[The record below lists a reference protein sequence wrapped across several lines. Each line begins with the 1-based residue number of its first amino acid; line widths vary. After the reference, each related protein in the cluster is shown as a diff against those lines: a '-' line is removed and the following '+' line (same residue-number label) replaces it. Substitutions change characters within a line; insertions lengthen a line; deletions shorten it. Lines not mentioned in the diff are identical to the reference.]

1 MGERFTRIG
10 KYRNELITNFII
22 MCMNKRNYLTA
33 AAMALAV
40 LSSCGGQKEA
50 RNTSGIDLANMD
62 TTVSA
67 GQDFFRYACGGWN
80 DAHPLTAEYS
90 RYGTFDQLAENN
102 QKQLREL
109 IEGLASQ
116 QNEAGTVAQ
125 KIGDL
130 YNIAMDSVAR
140 NEQGFAPVKP
150 MLDKI
155 AALTDKSQII
165 PMSVEMRRFQGIGT
179 YFNFYV
185 YADPKNSALNIFQMG
200 QGGIN
205 LGEKEY
211 YLDTDSI
218 TENIRN
224 EYKKYIAKLF
234 ALSGFSEA
242 EAQQK
247 VADVMEIETSIAK
260 VSRSAAEL
268 RNPEANYHK
277 MSYADLKKRIPG
289 IDWDAFMTGLG
300 IQAPAELNVEQVE
313 SIQEVARLI
322 SALPVS
328 KHVSYLEYNL
338 LDAAASCLSDD
349 FVAAR
354 FDFYGKVM
362 SGRQVNQPRW
372 KRAVNSVNGMLGELV
387 GEMYVEKY
395 FPAAAKE
402 RMLKLVENLR
412 VALGE
417 RIDAQEW
424 MSDSTKVR
432 AHEKLDAFR
441 VKVGYPDKWKDYS
454 KLEIK
459 KDSYWANVC
468 RASEWGFND
477 MISRL
482 GKPVDRDEWL
492 MTPQTVNAY
501 YNPSTN
507 EICFPAAILQPPF
520 FNMDA
525 DDAANYGAIGVVIGH
540 EMTHGFDD
548 QGRQFDKNGNLTDW
562 WAEGDADRFKERAQV
577 MVDFFN
583 NIEVLPGLKGNG
595 QLTLG
600 ENLADHGGL
609 NVAYLAFRNATKD
622 APLEVKEGF
631 TPEQRFFIAYA
642 TLWAGNIRDEQ
653 ARVYTKSDPHSLGK
667 WRVNGALPHIQA
679 WYDAFQ
685 ITPDDSLYVAPENRV
700 NIW

>member
-1 MGERFTRIG
+1 
-10 KYRNELITNFII
+10 
-22 MCMNKRNYLTA
+22 MNKKNYVAVATLAFAMLT
-33 AAMALAV
+33 
-40 LSSCGGQKEA
+40 SCAGQKEA
-50 RNTSGIDLANMD
+50 KSTSGIDLANMD

-67 GQDFFRYACGGWN
+67 GTDFFRYACGGWN

-90 RYGTFDQLAENN
+90 RYGTFDELFENS

-109 IEGLASQ
+109 IEGLAAQ
-116 QNEAGTVAQ
+116 KNNQAGSAAQ

-130 YNIAMDSVAR
+130 YNMAMDSVTL
-140 NEQGFAPVKP
+140 NKQGAEPVKA

-155 AALTDKSQII
+155 AGLKDKSEIV
-165 PMSVEMRRFQGIGT
+165 PMMTEMAHIGIGT
-179 YFNFYV
+179 YFHSYV
-185 YADPKNSALNIFQMG
+185 YADPKNSSLNIFQMG

-218 TENIRN
+218 TQNIR
-224 EYKKYIAKLF
+224 EQYKLYIGKLF
-234 ALSGFSEA
+234 QLAGFSEA
-242 EAQQK
+242 DAQQK
-247 VADVMEIETSIAK
+247 VADVMEIETAIAK
-260 VSRSAAEL
+260 VSRSATEL
-268 RNPEANYHK
+268 RDPEANYHK
-277 MSYADLKKRIPG
+277 MSFDELKKTIAG
-289 IDWDAFMTGLG
+289 IDWDAYMKGLG

-313 SIQEVARLI
+313 PIQEVARLMNT
-322 SALPVS
+322 LPLS

-354 FDFYGKVM
+354 FDFYGKVL

-372 KRAVNSVNGMLGELV
+372 KRAVNSVNGMLGELA

-402 RMLKLVENLR
+402 RMVKLVKNLQT
-412 VALGE
+412 ALGE

-424 MSDSTKVR
+424 MSDSTKIR
-432 AHEKLDAFR
+432 AHEKLAAFH

-459 KDSYWANVC
+459 NDSYWANVC

-477 MISRL
+477 MYSRI
-482 GKPVDRDEWL
+482 GKPVDKDEWL

-520 FNMDA
+520 FNMEA
-525 DDAANYGAIGVVIGH
+525 DDAANYGAIAVVIGH

-548 QGRQFDKNGNLTDW
+548 QGRQFDKDGNLTDW
-562 WAEGDADRFKERAQV
+562 WAPGDADRFKERAQV

-583 NIEVLPGLKGNG
+583 KIEVLPGLQANG
-595 QLTLG
+595 ELTLG

-609 NVAYLAFRNATKD
+609 NVAYLAFQNATKD
-622 APLEVKEGF
+622 APLGVVDGF
-631 TPEQRFFIAYA
+631 TPEQRFFLAYA

-653 ARVYTKSDPHSLGK
+653 IRVYTKSDPHSLGK

-679 WYDAFQ
+679 WYDAFH
-685 ITPDDSLYVAPENRV
+685 ITPSDPLYVAPENRV
-700 NIW
+700 NVW

>member
-1 MGERFTRIG
+1 
-10 KYRNELITNFII
+10 
-22 MCMNKRNYLTA
+22 MNKKNYVAVATLAFAMLT
-33 AAMALAV
+33 
-40 LSSCGGQKEA
+40 SCAGQKEA
-50 RNTSGIDLANMD
+50 KSTSGIDLANMD

-67 GQDFFRYACGGWN
+67 GTDFFRYACGGWN

-90 RYGTFDQLAENN
+90 RYGTFDELFENS

-109 IEGLASQ
+109 IEGLAAQ
-116 QNEAGTVAQ
+116 KNNQAGSAAQ

-130 YNIAMDSVAR
+130 YNMAMDSVTL
-140 NEQGFAPVKP
+140 NKQGAEPVKA

-155 AALTDKSQII
+155 AGMKDKSEIV
-165 PMSVEMRRFQGIGT
+165 PMMTEMAHIGIGT
-179 YFNFYV
+179 YFHSYV
-185 YADPKNSALNIFQMG
+185 YADPKNSSLNIFQMG

-218 TENIRN
+218 TQNIR
-224 EYKKYIAKLF
+224 EQYKLYIGKLF
-234 ALSGFSEA
+234 QLAGFSEA
-242 EAQQK
+242 DAQQK
-247 VADVMEIETSIAK
+247 VADVMELETAIAK
-260 VSRSAAEL
+260 VSRSATEL
-268 RNPEANYHK
+268 RDPEANYHK
-277 MSYADLKKRIPG
+277 MSFDELKKTIAG
-289 IDWDAFMTGLG
+289 IDWDAYMKGLG

-313 SIQEVARLI
+313 PIQEVARLMNT
-322 SALPVS
+322 LPLS

-354 FDFYGKVM
+354 FDFYGKVL

-402 RMLKLVENLR
+402 RMVKLVKNLQT
-412 VALGE
+412 ALGE

-424 MSDSTKVR
+424 MSDSTKIR
-432 AHEKLDAFR
+432 AHEKLAAFH

-459 KDSYWANVC
+459 NDSYWVNVC

-477 MISRL
+477 MYSRI
-482 GKPVDRDEWL
+482 GKPVDKDEWL

-520 FNMDA
+520 FNMEA

-548 QGRQFDKNGNLTDW
+548 QGRQFDKDGNLTDW
-562 WAEGDADRFKERAQV
+562 WAPGDADRFKERAQV

-583 NIEVLPGLKGNG
+583 KIEVLPGLQANG
-595 QLTLG
+595 ELTLG

-609 NVAYLAFRNATKD
+609 NVAYLAFQNATKD
-622 APLEVKEGF
+622 APLGVVDGF
-631 TPEQRFFIAYA
+631 TPEQRFFLAYA

-653 ARVYTKSDPHSLGK
+653 IRVYTKSDPHSLGK

-679 WYDAFQ
+679 WYDAFH
-685 ITPDDSLYVAPENRV
+685 ITPSDPLYVAPENRV
-700 NIW
+700 NVW

>member
-1 MGERFTRIG
+1 
-10 KYRNELITNFII
+10 
-22 MCMNKRNYLTA
+22 MNKKNYVA
-33 AAMALAV
+33 VAALA
-40 LSSCGGQKEA
+40 LAMMTSCAGQKEA
-50 RNTSGIDLANMD
+50 KSTSGIDLANMD
-62 TTVSA
+62 TTVAA
-67 GQDFFRYACGGWN
+67 GTDFFRYACGGWN
-80 DAHPLTAEYS
+80 EAHPLTAEYS
-90 RYGTFDQLAENN
+90 RYGTFDLLFDNS

-109 IEGLASQ
+109 IEGLAAQ
-116 QNEAGTVAQ
+116 KNNPAGSAAQ

-130 YNIAMDSVAR
+130 YNMAMDSVTL
-140 NEQGFAPVKP
+140 NKQGAEPVKAI
-150 MLDKI
+150 LGKI
-155 AALTDKSQII
+155 AALKDKSEII
-165 PMSVEMRRFQGIGT
+165 PMMTEMAHAGIGT
-179 YFNFYV
+179 YFHSYV
-185 YADPKNSALNIFQMG
+185 YADPKNSSLNIFQMG

-211 YLDTDSI
+211 YLDNDSI
-218 TENIRN
+218 TQNIR
-224 EYKKYIAKLF
+224 EQYKVYIGKLF
-234 ALSGFSEA
+234 QLAGFTEA

-247 VADVMEIETSIAK
+247 VADVMEIETAIAK
-260 VSRSAAEL
+260 ASRSATEL
-268 RNPEANYHK
+268 RDPEANYHK
-277 MSYADLKKRIPG
+277 MSFDELKKTISG
-289 IDWDAFMTGLG
+289 IDWDAYVKGLG

-313 SIQEVARLI
+313 PIQEVARLMNT
-322 SALPVS
+322 LPVS

-354 FDFYGKVM
+354 FDFYGKVL

-402 RMLKLVENLR
+402 RMVKLVKNLQT
-412 VALGE
+412 ALGE
-417 RIDAQEW
+417 RINAQEW
-424 MSDSTKVR
+424 MSDSTKVK
-432 AHEKLDAFR
+432 AQEKLAAFH

-454 KLEIK
+454 KLDIK

-468 RASEWGFND
+468 RASEWSFND
-477 MISRL
+477 MYSRL
-482 GKPVDRDEWL
+482 GKPVDKDEWL

-520 FNMDA
+520 FNMEA

-562 WAEGDADRFKERAQV
+562 WAPGDADRFKERAQV

-583 NIEVLPGLKGNG
+583 NIEVLPGLHANG
-595 QLTLG
+595 ELTLG

-609 NVAYLAFRNATKD
+609 NVAYLAFQNATKD
-622 APLEVKEGF
+622 APLGVVDGF
-631 TPEQRFFIAYA
+631 TPEQRFFLAYA

-653 ARVYTKSDPHSLGK
+653 IRVYTKSDPHSLGK

-679 WYDAFQ
+679 WYDAFH
-685 ITPDDSLYVAPENRV
+685 ITPSDPLYVAPEKRV
-700 NIW
+700 NVW

>member
-1 MGERFTRIG
+1 
-10 KYRNELITNFII
+10 
-22 MCMNKRNYLTA
+22 MNKKNYVAVATLAFAMLT
-33 AAMALAV
+33 
-40 LSSCGGQKEA
+40 SCAGQKEA
-50 RNTSGIDLANMD
+50 KSTSGIDLANMD

-67 GQDFFRYACGGWN
+67 GTDFFRYACGGWN

-90 RYGTFDQLAENN
+90 RYGTFDELFENS

-109 IEGLASQ
+109 IEGLAAQ
-116 QNEAGTVAQ
+116 KNNQAGSAAQ

-130 YNIAMDSVAR
+130 YNMAMDSVTL
-140 NEQGFAPVKP
+140 NKQGAEPVKA

-155 AALTDKSQII
+155 AGMKDKSEIV
-165 PMSVEMRRFQGIGT
+165 PMMTEMAHIGIGT
-179 YFNFYV
+179 YFRSYV
-185 YADPKNSALNIFQMG
+185 YADPKNSSLNIFQMG

-218 TENIRN
+218 TQNIR
-224 EYKKYIAKLF
+224 EQYKLYIGKLF
-234 ALSGFSEA
+234 QLAGFSEA
-242 EAQQK
+242 DAQQK
-247 VADVMEIETSIAK
+247 VADVMEIETAIAK
-260 VSRSAAEL
+260 VSRSATEL
-268 RNPEANYHK
+268 RDPEANYHK
-277 MSYADLKKRIPG
+277 MSFDELKKTIAG
-289 IDWDAFMTGLG
+289 IDWDAYMKGLG

-313 SIQEVARLI
+313 PIQEVARLMNT
-322 SALPVS
+322 LPLS

-354 FDFYGKVM
+354 FDFYGKVL

-402 RMLKLVENLR
+402 RMVKLVKNLQT
-412 VALGE
+412 ALGE

-424 MSDSTKVR
+424 MSDSTKIR
-432 AHEKLDAFR
+432 AHEKLAAFH

-459 KDSYWANVC
+459 NDSYWANVC

-477 MISRL
+477 MYSRI
-482 GKPVDRDEWL
+482 GKPVDKDEWL

-520 FNMDA
+520 FNMEA

-548 QGRQFDKNGNLTDW
+548 QGRQFDKDGNLTDW
-562 WAEGDADRFKERAQV
+562 WAPGDADRFKERAQV

-583 NIEVLPGLKGNG
+583 KIEVLPGLQANG
-595 QLTLG
+595 ELTLG

-609 NVAYLAFRNATKD
+609 NVAYLAFQNATKD
-622 APLEVKEGF
+622 APLGVVDGF
-631 TPEQRFFIAYA
+631 TPEQRFFLAYA
-642 TLWAGNIRDEQ
+642 TLWAGNIRGEQ
-653 ARVYTKSDPHSLGK
+653 IRVYTKSDPHSLGK

-679 WYDAFQ
+679 WYDAFH
-685 ITPDDSLYVAPENRV
+685 ITPSDPLYVAPENRV
-700 NIW
+700 NVW

>member
-1 MGERFTRIG
+1 
-10 KYRNELITNFII
+10 
-22 MCMNKRNYLTA
+22 MNKKNYVAVATLAFAMLT
-33 AAMALAV
+33 
-40 LSSCGGQKEA
+40 SCAGQKEA
-50 RNTSGIDLANMD
+50 KSTSGIDLANMD

-67 GQDFFRYACGGWN
+67 GTDFFRYACGGWN

-90 RYGTFDQLAENN
+90 RYGTFDELFENS

-109 IEGLASQ
+109 IEGLAAQ
-116 QNEAGTVAQ
+116 KNNQAGSAAQ

-130 YNIAMDSVAR
+130 YNMAMDSVTL
-140 NEQGFAPVKP
+140 NKQGAEPVKA

-155 AALTDKSQII
+155 AGMKDKSEIV
-165 PMSVEMRRFQGIGT
+165 PMMTEMAHIGIGT
-179 YFNFYV
+179 YFHSYV
-185 YADPKNSALNIFQMG
+185 YADPKNSSLNIFQMG

-218 TENIRN
+218 TQNIR
-224 EYKKYIAKLF
+224 EQYKLYIGKLF
-234 ALSGFSEA
+234 QLAGFSEA
-242 EAQQK
+242 DAQQK
-247 VADVMEIETSIAK
+247 VADVMEIETAIAK
-260 VSRSAAEL
+260 VSRSATEL
-268 RNPEANYHK
+268 RDPEANYHK
-277 MSYADLKKRIPG
+277 MSFDELKKTIAG
-289 IDWDAFMTGLG
+289 IDWDAYMKGLG

-313 SIQEVARLI
+313 PIQEVARLMNT
-322 SALPVS
+322 LPLS

-354 FDFYGKVM
+354 FDFYGKVL

-402 RMLKLVENLR
+402 RMVKLVKNLQT
-412 VALGE
+412 ALGE

-424 MSDSTKVR
+424 MSDSTKIR
-432 AHEKLDAFR
+432 AHEKLATFH

-459 KDSYWANVC
+459 NDSYWANVC

-477 MISRL
+477 MYSRI
-482 GKPVDRDEWL
+482 GKPVDKDEWL

-520 FNMDA
+520 FNMEA

-548 QGRQFDKNGNLTDW
+548 QGRQFDKDGNLTDW
-562 WAEGDADRFKERAQV
+562 WAPGDADRFKERAQV

-583 NIEVLPGLKGNG
+583 KIEVLPGLQANG
-595 QLTLG
+595 ELTLG

-609 NVAYLAFRNATKD
+609 NVAYLAFQNATKD
-622 APLEVKEGF
+622 APLGVVDGF
-631 TPEQRFFIAYA
+631 TPEQRFFLAYA
-642 TLWAGNIRDEQ
+642 TLLAGNIRDEQ
-653 ARVYTKSDPHSLGK
+653 IRVYTKSDPHSLGK

-679 WYDAFQ
+679 WYDAFH
-685 ITPDDSLYVAPENRV
+685 ITPSDPLYVAPENRV
-700 NIW
+700 NVW

>member
-1 MGERFTRIG
+1 
-10 KYRNELITNFII
+10 
-22 MCMNKRNYLTA
+22 MNKKNYVAVATLAFAMLT
-33 AAMALAV
+33 
-40 LSSCGGQKEA
+40 SCAGQKEA
-50 RNTSGIDLANMD
+50 KSTSGIDLANMD

-67 GQDFFRYACGGWN
+67 GTDFFRYACGGWN

-90 RYGTFDQLAENN
+90 RYGTFDELFENS

-109 IEGLASQ
+109 IEGLAAQ
-116 QNEAGTVAQ
+116 KNNQAGSAAQ

-130 YNIAMDSVAR
+130 YNMAMDSVTL
-140 NEQGFAPVKP
+140 NKQGAEPVKA

-155 AALTDKSQII
+155 AGMKDKSEIV
-165 PMSVEMRRFQGIGT
+165 PMMTEMAHIGIGT
-179 YFNFYV
+179 YFRSYV
-185 YADPKNSALNIFQMG
+185 YADPKNSSLNIFQMG

-218 TENIRN
+218 TQNIR
-224 EYKKYIAKLF
+224 EQYKLYIGKLF
-234 ALSGFSEA
+234 QLAGFSEA
-242 EAQQK
+242 DAQQK
-247 VADVMEIETSIAK
+247 VADVMEIETAIAK
-260 VSRSAAEL
+260 VSRSATEL
-268 RNPEANYHK
+268 RDPEANYHK
-277 MSYADLKKRIPG
+277 MSFDELKKTIAG
-289 IDWDAFMTGLG
+289 IDWDAYMKGLG

-313 SIQEVARLI
+313 PIQEVARLMNT
-322 SALPVS
+322 LPLS

-354 FDFYGKVM
+354 FDFYGKVL

-402 RMLKLVENLR
+402 RMVKLVKNLQT
-412 VALGE
+412 ALGE

-424 MSDSTKVR
+424 MSDSTKIR
-432 AHEKLDAFR
+432 AHEKLAAFH

-459 KDSYWANVC
+459 NDSYWANVC

-477 MISRL
+477 MYSRI
-482 GKPVDRDEWL
+482 GKPVDKDEWL

-520 FNMDA
+520 FNMEA

-548 QGRQFDKNGNLTDW
+548 QGRQFDKDGNLTDW
-562 WAEGDADRFKERAQV
+562 WAPGDADRFKERAQV

-583 NIEVLPGLKGNG
+583 KIEVLPGLQANG
-595 QLTLG
+595 ELTLG

-609 NVAYLAFRNATKD
+609 NVAYLAFQNATKD
-622 APLEVKEGF
+622 APLGVVDGF
-631 TPEQRFFIAYA
+631 TPEQRFFLAYA

-653 ARVYTKSDPHSLGK
+653 IRVYTKSDPHSLGK

-679 WYDAFQ
+679 WYDAFH
-685 ITPDDSLYVAPENRV
+685 ITPSDPLYVAPENRV
-700 NIW
+700 NVW

>member
-1 MGERFTRIG
+1 
-10 KYRNELITNFII
+10 
-22 MCMNKRNYLTA
+22 MNKKNYVAVATLAFAMLT
-33 AAMALAV
+33 
-40 LSSCGGQKEA
+40 SCAGQKEA
-50 RNTSGIDLANMD
+50 KSTSGIDLANMD

-67 GQDFFRYACGGWN
+67 GTDFFRYACGGWN

-90 RYGTFDQLAENN
+90 RYGTFDELFENS

-109 IEGLASQ
+109 IEGLAAQ
-116 QNEAGTVAQ
+116 KNNQAGSAAQ

-130 YNIAMDSVAR
+130 YNMAMDSVTL
-140 NEQGFAPVKP
+140 NKQGAEPVKA

-155 AALTDKSQII
+155 AGMKDKSEIV
-165 PMSVEMRRFQGIGT
+165 PMMTEMAHIGIGT
-179 YFNFYV
+179 YFHSYV
-185 YADPKNSALNIFQMG
+185 YADPKNSSLNIFQMG

-218 TENIRN
+218 TQNIR
-224 EYKKYIAKLF
+224 EQYKLYIGKLF
-234 ALSGFSEA
+234 QLAGFSEA
-242 EAQQK
+242 DAQQK
-247 VADVMEIETSIAK
+247 VADVMEIETAIAK
-260 VSRSAAEL
+260 VSRSATEL
-268 RNPEANYHK
+268 RDPEANYHK
-277 MSYADLKKRIPG
+277 MSFDELKKTIAG
-289 IDWDAFMTGLG
+289 IDWDAYMKGLG

-313 SIQEVARLI
+313 PIQEVARLMNT
-322 SALPVS
+322 LPLS

-354 FDFYGKVM
+354 FDFYGKVL

-402 RMLKLVENLR
+402 RMVKLVKNLQT
-412 VALGE
+412 ALSE

-424 MSDSTKVR
+424 MSDSTKIR
-432 AHEKLDAFR
+432 AHEKLAAFH

-459 KDSYWANVC
+459 NDSYWANVC

-477 MISRL
+477 MYSRI
-482 GKPVDRDEWL
+482 GKPVDKDEWL

-520 FNMDA
+520 FNMEA

-548 QGRQFDKNGNLTDW
+548 QGRQFDKDGNLTDW
-562 WAEGDADRFKERAQV
+562 WAPGDADRFKERAQV

-583 NIEVLPGLKGNG
+583 KIEVLPGLQANG
-595 QLTLG
+595 ELTLG

-609 NVAYLAFRNATKD
+609 NVAYLAFQNATKD
-622 APLEVKEGF
+622 APLGVVDGF
-631 TPEQRFFIAYA
+631 TPEQRFFLAYA

-653 ARVYTKSDPHSLGK
+653 IRVYTKSDPHSLGK

-679 WYDAFQ
+679 WYDAFH
-685 ITPDDSLYVAPENRV
+685 ITPSDPLYVAPENRV
-700 NIW
+700 NVW

>member
-1 MGERFTRIG
+1 
-10 KYRNELITNFII
+10 
-22 MCMNKRNYLTA
+22 MNKKNYVAVATLAFAMLT
-33 AAMALAV
+33 
-40 LSSCGGQKEA
+40 SCAGQKEA
-50 RNTSGIDLANMD
+50 KSTSGIDLANMD

-67 GQDFFRYACGGWN
+67 GTDFFRYACGGWN

-90 RYGTFDQLAENN
+90 RYGTFDELFENS
-102 QKQLREL
+102 QTQLREL
-109 IEGLASQ
+109 IEGLAAQ
-116 QNEAGTVAQ
+116 KNNQAGSAAQ

-130 YNIAMDSVAR
+130 YNMAMDSVTL
-140 NEQGFAPVKP
+140 NKQGAEPVKA

-155 AALTDKSQII
+155 AGLKDKSEIV
-165 PMSVEMRRFQGIGT
+165 PMMTEMAHIGIGT
-179 YFNFYV
+179 YFRSYV
-185 YADPKNSALNIFQMG
+185 YADPKNSSLNIFQMG

-218 TENIRN
+218 TQNIR
-224 EYKKYIAKLF
+224 EQYKLYIGKLF
-234 ALSGFSEA
+234 QLAGFSEA
-242 EAQQK
+242 DAQQK
-247 VADVMEIETSIAK
+247 VADVMEIETAIAK
-260 VSRSAAEL
+260 VSRSATEL
-268 RNPEANYHK
+268 RDPEANYHK
-277 MSYADLKKRIPG
+277 MSFDELKKTIAG
-289 IDWDAFMTGLG
+289 IDWDAYMKGLG

-313 SIQEVARLI
+313 PIQEVARLMNT
-322 SALPVS
+322 LPLS

-349 FVAAR
+349 FVAAH
-354 FDFYGKVM
+354 FDFYGKVL

-402 RMLKLVENLR
+402 RMVKLVKNLQT
-412 VALGE
+412 ALGE

-424 MSDSTKVR
+424 MSDSTKIR
-432 AHEKLDAFR
+432 AHEKLATFH

-459 KDSYWANVC
+459 NDSYWANVC

-477 MISRL
+477 MYSRI
-482 GKPVDRDEWL
+482 GKLVDKDEWL

-520 FNMDA
+520 FNMEA

-548 QGRQFDKNGNLTDW
+548 QGRQFDKDGNLTDW
-562 WAEGDADRFKERAQV
+562 WAPGDADRFKERAQV

-583 NIEVLPGLKGNG
+583 KIEVLPGLQANG
-595 QLTLG
+595 ELTLG

-609 NVAYLAFRNATKD
+609 NVAYLAFQNATKD
-622 APLEVKEGF
+622 APLGVVDGF
-631 TPEQRFFIAYA
+631 TPEQRFFLAYA

-653 ARVYTKSDPHSLGK
+653 IRVYTKSDPHSLGK

-679 WYDAFQ
+679 WYDAFH
-685 ITPDDSLYVAPENRV
+685 ITPSDPLYVAPENRV
-700 NIW
+700 NVW

>member
-1 MGERFTRIG
+1 
-10 KYRNELITNFII
+10 
-22 MCMNKRNYLTA
+22 MNKKNYVAVATLAFAMLT
-33 AAMALAV
+33 
-40 LSSCGGQKEA
+40 SCAGQKEA
-50 RNTSGIDLANMD
+50 KSTSGIDLANMD

-67 GQDFFRYACGGWN
+67 GTDFFRYACGGWN

-90 RYGTFDQLAENN
+90 RYGTFDELFENS

-109 IEGLASQ
+109 IEGLAAQ
-116 QNEAGTVAQ
+116 KNNQAGSAAQ

-130 YNIAMDSVAR
+130 YNMAMDSVTL
-140 NEQGFAPVKP
+140 NKQGAEPVKA

-155 AALTDKSQII
+155 AGMKDKSEIV
-165 PMSVEMRRFQGIGT
+165 PMMTEMAHIGIGT
-179 YFNFYV
+179 YFRSYV
-185 YADPKNSALNIFQMG
+185 YADPKNSSLNIFQMG

-218 TENIRN
+218 TQNIR
-224 EYKKYIAKLF
+224 EQYKLYIGKLF
-234 ALSGFSEA
+234 QLAGFSEA
-242 EAQQK
+242 DAQQK
-247 VADVMEIETSIAK
+247 VADVMEIETAIAK
-260 VSRSAAEL
+260 VSRSATEL
-268 RNPEANYHK
+268 RDPEANYHK
-277 MSYADLKKRIPG
+277 MSFDELKKTIAG
-289 IDWDAFMTGLG
+289 IDWDAYMKGLG

-313 SIQEVARLI
+313 PIQEVARLMNT
-322 SALPVS
+322 LPLS

-354 FDFYGKVM
+354 FDFYGKVL

-372 KRAVNSVNGMLGELV
+372 KRAVSSVNGMLGELV

-402 RMLKLVENLR
+402 RMVKLVKNLQT
-412 VALGE
+412 ALGE

-424 MSDSTKVR
+424 MSDSTKIR
-432 AHEKLDAFR
+432 AHEKLAAFH

-459 KDSYWANVC
+459 NDSYWANVC

-477 MISRL
+477 MYSRI
-482 GKPVDRDEWL
+482 GKPVDKDEWL

-520 FNMDA
+520 FNMEA

-548 QGRQFDKNGNLTDW
+548 QGRQFDKDGNLTDW
-562 WAEGDADRFKERAQV
+562 WAPGDADRFKERAQV

-583 NIEVLPGLKGNG
+583 KIEVLPGLQANG
-595 QLTLG
+595 ELTLG

-609 NVAYLAFRNATKD
+609 NVAYLAFQNATKD
-622 APLEVKEGF
+622 APLGVVDGF
-631 TPEQRFFIAYA
+631 TPEQRFFLAYA

-653 ARVYTKSDPHSLGK
+653 IRVYTKSDPHSLGK

-679 WYDAFQ
+679 WYDAFH
-685 ITPDDSLYVAPENRV
+685 ITPSDPLYVAPENRV
-700 NIW
+700 NVW

>member
-1 MGERFTRIG
+1 
-10 KYRNELITNFII
+10 
-22 MCMNKRNYLTA
+22 MNKKNYVAVATLAFAMLT
-33 AAMALAV
+33 
-40 LSSCGGQKEA
+40 SCAGQKEA
-50 RNTSGIDLANMD
+50 KSTSGIDLANMD

-67 GQDFFRYACGGWN
+67 GTDFFRYACGGWN

-90 RYGTFDQLAENN
+90 RYSTFDELFENS

-109 IEGLASQ
+109 IEGLAAQ
-116 QNEAGTVAQ
+116 KNNQAGSAAQ

-130 YNIAMDSVAR
+130 YNMAMDSVTL
-140 NEQGFAPVKP
+140 NKQGAEPVKA

-155 AALTDKSQII
+155 AGLKDKSEIV
-165 PMSVEMRRFQGIGT
+165 PMMTEMAHIGIGT
-179 YFNFYV
+179 YFHSYV
-185 YADPKNSALNIFQMG
+185 YADPKNSSLNIFQMG

-218 TENIRN
+218 TQNIR
-224 EYKKYIAKLF
+224 EQYKLYIGKLF
-234 ALSGFSEA
+234 QLAGFSEA
-242 EAQQK
+242 DAQQK
-247 VADVMEIETSIAK
+247 VADVMEIETAIAK
-260 VSRSAAEL
+260 VSRSATEL
-268 RNPEANYHK
+268 RDPEANYHK
-277 MSYADLKKRIPG
+277 MSFDELKKTIAG
-289 IDWDAFMTGLG
+289 IDWDAYMKGLG

-313 SIQEVARLI
+313 PIQEVARLMNT
-322 SALPVS
+322 LPLS

-354 FDFYGKVM
+354 FDFYGKVL

-402 RMLKLVENLR
+402 RMVKLVKNLQT
-412 VALGE
+412 ALGE

-424 MSDSTKVR
+424 MSDSTKIR
-432 AHEKLDAFR
+432 AHEKLATFH

-459 KDSYWANVC
+459 NDSYWANVC

-477 MISRL
+477 MYSRI
-482 GKPVDRDEWL
+482 GKPVDKDEWL

-520 FNMDA
+520 FNMEA

-548 QGRQFDKNGNLTDW
+548 QGRQFDKDGNLTDW
-562 WAEGDADRFKERAQV
+562 WAPGDADRFKERAQV

-583 NIEVLPGLKGNG
+583 KIEVLPGLQANG
-595 QLTLG
+595 ELTLG

-609 NVAYLAFRNATKD
+609 NVAYLAFQNATKD
-622 APLEVKEGF
+622 APLGVVDGF
-631 TPEQRFFIAYA
+631 TPEQRFFLAYA

-653 ARVYTKSDPHSLGK
+653 IRVYTKSDPHSLGK

-679 WYDAFQ
+679 WYDAFH
-685 ITPDDSLYVAPENRV
+685 ITPSDPLYVAPENRV
-700 NIW
+700 NVW

>member
-1 MGERFTRIG
+1 
-10 KYRNELITNFII
+10 
-22 MCMNKRNYLTA
+22 MNKKNYVA
-33 AAMALAV
+33 VAALAFAM
-40 LSSCGGQKEA
+40 LTSCAGQKEA
-50 RNTSGIDLANMD
+50 KSTSGIDLANMD
-62 TTVSA
+62 TTVAA
-67 GQDFFRYACGGWN
+67 GTDFFRYACGGWN

-90 RYGTFDQLAENN
+90 RYGTFDLLFENS

-109 IEGLASQ
+109 IEGLAAQ
-116 QNEAGTVAQ
+116 KNNPAGSAAQ

-130 YNIAMDSVAR
+130 YNMAMDSVTL
-140 NEQGFAPVKP
+140 NKQGAEPVKA
-150 MLDKI
+150 MLSKI
-155 AALTDKSQII
+155 AALKDKSEII
-165 PMSVEMRRFQGIGT
+165 PMMTEMAHIGVGT
-179 YFNFYV
+179 YFRSYV

-211 YLDTDSI
+211 YLDNDSI
-218 TENIRN
+218 TQNIR
-224 EYKKYIAKLF
+224 EQYKVYIGKLF
-234 ALSGFSEA
+234 KLAGFTEA

-247 VADVMEIETSIAK
+247 VADVMEIETAIAK
-260 VSRSAAEL
+260 ASRSATEL
-268 RNPEANYHK
+268 RDPEANYHK
-277 MSYADLKKRIPG
+277 MSFDELKKTISG
-289 IDWDAFMTGLG
+289 IDWDAYVKGLG

-313 SIQEVARLI
+313 PIQEVARLMNT
-322 SALPVS
+322 LPLS

-354 FDFYGKVM
+354 FDFYGKVL

-372 KRAVNSVNGMLGELV
+372 KRAVSSVDGMLGELV

-402 RMLKLVENLR
+402 RMVKLVKNLQ
-412 VALGE
+412 VALGQ
-417 RIDAQEW
+417 RIDAQDW
-424 MSDSTKVR
+424 MSDSTKVK
-432 AHEKLDAFR
+432 AHEKLDAFH

-454 KLEIK
+454 KLDIK

-468 RASEWGFND
+468 RASEWNFND
-477 MISRL
+477 MYSRL
-482 GKPVDRDEWL
+482 GKPVDKDEWL

-520 FNMDA
+520 FNMEA

-562 WAEGDADRFKERAQV
+562 WAPGDADRFKERAQV

-583 NIEVLPGLKGNG
+583 HIEVLPGLHANG
-595 QLTLG
+595 ELTLG

-609 NVAYLAFRNATKD
+609 NVAFLAFQNATKD
-622 APLEVKEGF
+622 APLGVVDGF
-631 TPEQRFFIAYA
+631 TPEQRFFLAYA

-653 ARVYTKSDPHSLGK
+653 IRVYTKSDPHSLGK

-679 WYDAFQ
+679 WYDAFH
-685 ITPDDSLYVAPENRV
+685 ITPSDPLYVAPEKRV
-700 NIW
+700 NVW

>member
-1 MGERFTRIG
+1 
-10 KYRNELITNFII
+10 
-22 MCMNKRNYLTA
+22 MNKKNYVAVATLAFAMLT
-33 AAMALAV
+33 
-40 LSSCGGQKEA
+40 SCAGQKEA
-50 RNTSGIDLANMD
+50 KSTSGIDLANMD

-67 GQDFFRYACGGWN
+67 GTDFFRYACGGWN

-90 RYGTFDQLAENN
+90 RYGTFDELFENS

-109 IEGLASQ
+109 IEGLAAQ
-116 QNEAGTVAQ
+116 KNNQAGSAAQ

-130 YNIAMDSVAR
+130 YNMAMDSVTL
-140 NEQGFAPVKP
+140 NKQGAEPVKA

-155 AALTDKSQII
+155 AGMKDKSEIV
-165 PMSVEMRRFQGIGT
+165 PMMTEMAHIGIGT
-179 YFNFYV
+179 YFHSYV
-185 YADPKNSALNIFQMG
+185 YADPKNSSLNIFQMG

-218 TENIRN
+218 TQNIR
-224 EYKKYIAKLF
+224 EQYKLYIGKLF
-234 ALSGFSEA
+234 QLAGFSEA
-242 EAQQK
+242 DAQQK
-247 VADVMEIETSIAK
+247 VADVMEIETAIAK
-260 VSRSAAEL
+260 VSRSATEL
-268 RNPEANYHK
+268 RDPEANYHK
-277 MSYADLKKRIPG
+277 MSFDELKKTIAG
-289 IDWDAFMTGLG
+289 IDWDAYMKGLG

-313 SIQEVARLI
+313 PIQEVARLMNT
-322 SALPVS
+322 LPLS

-354 FDFYGKVM
+354 FDFYGKVL

-402 RMLKLVENLR
+402 RMVKLVKNLQT
-412 VALGE
+412 ALGE

-424 MSDSTKVR
+424 MSDSTKIR
-432 AHEKLDAFR
+432 AHEKLATFH

-459 KDSYWANVC
+459 NDSYWANVC

-477 MISRL
+477 MYSRI
-482 GKPVDRDEWL
+482 GKPVDKDEWL

-520 FNMDA
+520 FNMEA

-548 QGRQFDKNGNLTDW
+548 QGRQIDKDGNLTDW
-562 WAEGDADRFKERAQV
+562 WAPGDADRFKERAQV

-583 NIEVLPGLKGNG
+583 KIEVLPGLQANG
-595 QLTLG
+595 ELTLG

-609 NVAYLAFRNATKD
+609 NVAYLAFQNATKD
-622 APLEVKEGF
+622 APLGVVDGF
-631 TPEQRFFIAYA
+631 TPEQRFFLAYA

-653 ARVYTKSDPHSLGK
+653 IRVYTKSDPHSLGK

-679 WYDAFQ
+679 WYDAFH
-685 ITPDDSLYVAPENRV
+685 ITPSDPLYVAPENRV
-700 NIW
+700 NVW

>member
-1 MGERFTRIG
+1 
-10 KYRNELITNFII
+10 
-22 MCMNKRNYLTA
+22 MNKKNYVAVATLAFAMLT
-33 AAMALAV
+33 
-40 LSSCGGQKEA
+40 SCAGQKEA
-50 RNTSGIDLANMD
+50 KSTSGIDLANMD

-67 GQDFFRYACGGWN
+67 GTDFFRYACGGWN

-90 RYGTFDQLAENN
+90 RYGTFDELFENS

-109 IEGLASQ
+109 IEGLAAQ
-116 QNEAGTVAQ
+116 KNNQAGSAAQ

-130 YNIAMDSVAR
+130 YNMAMDSVTL
-140 NEQGFAPVKP
+140 NKQGAEPVKA

-155 AALTDKSQII
+155 AGMKDKSEIV
-165 PMSVEMRRFQGIGT
+165 PMMTEMAHIGIGT
-179 YFNFYV
+179 YFHSYV
-185 YADPKNSALNIFQMG
+185 YADPKNSSLNIFQMG

-218 TENIRN
+218 TQNIR
-224 EYKKYIAKLF
+224 EQYKLYIGKLF
-234 ALSGFSEA
+234 QLAGFSEA
-242 EAQQK
+242 DAQQK
-247 VADVMEIETSIAK
+247 VADVMEIETAIAK
-260 VSRSAAEL
+260 VSRSATEL
-268 RNPEANYHK
+268 RDPEANYHK
-277 MSYADLKKRIPG
+277 MSFDELKKTIAG
-289 IDWDAFMTGLG
+289 IDWDAYMKGLG

-313 SIQEVARLI
+313 PIQEVARLMNT
-322 SALPVS
+322 LPLS

-354 FDFYGKVM
+354 FDFYGKVL

-402 RMLKLVENLR
+402 RMVKLVKNLQT
-412 VALGE
+412 ALGE

-424 MSDSTKVR
+424 MSDSTKIR
-432 AHEKLDAFR
+432 AHEKLATFH

-459 KDSYWANVC
+459 NDSYWAKVC

-477 MISRL
+477 MYSRI
-482 GKPVDRDEWL
+482 GKPVDKDEWL

-520 FNMDA
+520 FNMAA

-548 QGRQFDKNGNLTDW
+548 QGRQFDKDGNLTDW
-562 WAEGDADRFKERAQV
+562 WAPGDADRFKERAQV

-583 NIEVLPGLKGNG
+583 KIEVLPGLQANG
-595 QLTLG
+595 ELTLG

-609 NVAYLAFRNATKD
+609 NVAYLAFQNATKD
-622 APLEVKEGF
+622 APLGVVDGF
-631 TPEQRFFIAYA
+631 TPEQRFFLAYA

-653 ARVYTKSDPHSLGK
+653 IRVYTKSDPHSLGK

-679 WYDAFQ
+679 WYDAFH
-685 ITPDDSLYVAPENRV
+685 ITPSDPLYVAPENRV
-700 NIW
+700 NVW

>member
-1 MGERFTRIG
+1 
-10 KYRNELITNFII
+10 
-22 MCMNKRNYLTA
+22 MNKKNYVAVATLAFAMLT
-33 AAMALAV
+33 
-40 LSSCGGQKEA
+40 SCAGQKEA
-50 RNTSGIDLANMD
+50 KSTSGIDLANMD

-67 GQDFFRYACGGWN
+67 GTDFFRYACGGWN

-90 RYGTFDQLAENN
+90 RYGTFDELFENS

-109 IEGLASQ
+109 IEGLAAQ
-116 QNEAGTVAQ
+116 KNNQAGSAAQ

-130 YNIAMDSVAR
+130 YNMAMDSVTL
-140 NEQGFAPVKP
+140 NKQGAEPVKA

-155 AALTDKSQII
+155 AGLKDKSEIVS
-165 PMSVEMRRFQGIGT
+165 MMTEMAHIGIGT
-179 YFNFYV
+179 YFHSYV
-185 YADPKNSALNIFQMG
+185 YADPKNSSLNIFQMG

-218 TENIRN
+218 TQNIR
-224 EYKKYIAKLF
+224 EQYKLYIGKLF
-234 ALSGFSEA
+234 QLAGFSEA
-242 EAQQK
+242 DAQQK
-247 VADVMEIETSIAK
+247 VADVMEIETAIAK
-260 VSRSAAEL
+260 VSRSATEL
-268 RNPEANYHK
+268 RDPEANYHK
-277 MSYADLKKRIPG
+277 MSFDELKKTIAG
-289 IDWDAFMTGLG
+289 IDWDAYMKGLG

-313 SIQEVARLI
+313 PIQEVARLMNT
-322 SALPVS
+322 LPLS

-354 FDFYGKVM
+354 FDFYGKVL

-402 RMLKLVENLR
+402 RMVKLVKNLQT
-412 VALGE
+412 ALGE

-424 MSDSTKVR
+424 MSDSTKIR
-432 AHEKLDAFR
+432 AHEKLATFH

-459 KDSYWANVC
+459 NDSYWANVC

-477 MISRL
+477 MYSRI
-482 GKPVDRDEWL
+482 GKPVDKDEWL

-501 YNPSTN
+501 YNPPTN

-520 FNMDA
+520 FNMEA

-548 QGRQFDKNGNLTDW
+548 QGRQFDKDGNLTDW
-562 WAEGDADRFKERAQV
+562 WAPGDADRFKERAQV

-583 NIEVLPGLKGNG
+583 KIEVLPGLQANG
-595 QLTLG
+595 ELTLG

-609 NVAYLAFRNATKD
+609 NVAYLAFQNATKD
-622 APLEVKEGF
+622 APLGVVDGF
-631 TPEQRFFIAYA
+631 TPEQRFFLAYA

-653 ARVYTKSDPHSLGK
+653 IRVYTKSDPHSLGK

-679 WYDAFQ
+679 WYDAFH
-685 ITPDDSLYVAPENRV
+685 ITPSDPLYVAPENRV
-700 NIW
+700 NVW

>member
-1 MGERFTRIG
+1 
-10 KYRNELITNFII
+10 
-22 MCMNKRNYLTA
+22 MNKKNYVAVATLAFAMLT
-33 AAMALAV
+33 
-40 LSSCGGQKEA
+40 SCAGQKEA
-50 RNTSGIDLANMD
+50 KSTSGIDLANMD

-67 GQDFFRYACGGWN
+67 GTDFFRYACGGWN

-90 RYGTFDQLAENN
+90 RYGTFDELFENS

-109 IEGLASQ
+109 IEGLAAQ
-116 QNEAGTVAQ
+116 KNNQAGSAAQ

-130 YNIAMDSVAR
+130 YNMAMDSVTL
-140 NEQGFAPVKP
+140 NKQGAEPVKA

-155 AALTDKSQII
+155 AGMKDKSEIV
-165 PMSVEMRRFQGIGT
+165 PMMTEMAHIGIGT
-179 YFNFYV
+179 YFRSYV
-185 YADPKNSALNIFQMG
+185 YADPKNSSLNIFQMG

-218 TENIRN
+218 TQNIR
-224 EYKKYIAKLF
+224 EQYKLYIGKLF
-234 ALSGFSEA
+234 QLAGFSEA
-242 EAQQK
+242 DAQQK
-247 VADVMEIETSIAK
+247 VADVMEIETAIAK
-260 VSRSAAEL
+260 VSRSATEL
-268 RNPEANYHK
+268 RDPEANYHK
-277 MSYADLKKRIPG
+277 MSFDELKKTIAG
-289 IDWDAFMTGLG
+289 IDWDAYMKGLG

-313 SIQEVARLI
+313 PIQEVARLMNT
-322 SALPVS
+322 LPLS
-328 KHVSYLEYNL
+328 KHVSNLEYNL

-354 FDFYGKVM
+354 FDFYGKVL

-402 RMLKLVENLR
+402 RMVKLVKNLQT
-412 VALGE
+412 ALGE

-424 MSDSTKVR
+424 MSDSTKIR
-432 AHEKLDAFR
+432 AHEKLAAFH

-459 KDSYWANVC
+459 NDSYWANVC

-477 MISRL
+477 MYSRI
-482 GKPVDRDEWL
+482 GKPVDKDEWL

-520 FNMDA
+520 FNMEA

-548 QGRQFDKNGNLTDW
+548 QGRQFDKDGNLTDW
-562 WAEGDADRFKERAQV
+562 WAPGDADRFKERAQV

-583 NIEVLPGLKGNG
+583 KIEVLPGLQANG
-595 QLTLG
+595 ELTLG

-609 NVAYLAFRNATKD
+609 NVAYLAFQNATKD
-622 APLEVKEGF
+622 APLGVVDGF
-631 TPEQRFFIAYA
+631 TPEQRFFLAYA

-653 ARVYTKSDPHSLGK
+653 IRVYTKSDPHSLGK

-679 WYDAFQ
+679 WYDAFH
-685 ITPDDSLYVAPENRV
+685 ITPSDPLYVAPENRV
-700 NIW
+700 NVW

>member
-1 MGERFTRIG
+1 
-10 KYRNELITNFII
+10 
-22 MCMNKRNYLTA
+22 MNKKNYVAVATLAFAMLT
-33 AAMALAV
+33 
-40 LSSCGGQKEA
+40 SCAGQKEA
-50 RNTSGIDLANMD
+50 KSTSGIDLANMD

-67 GQDFFRYACGGWN
+67 GTDFFRYACGGWN

-90 RYGTFDQLAENN
+90 RYGTFDELFENS

-109 IEGLASQ
+109 IEGLAAQ
-116 QNEAGTVAQ
+116 KNNQAGSAAQ

-130 YNIAMDSVAR
+130 YNMAMDSVTL
-140 NEQGFAPVKP
+140 NKQGAEPVKA

-155 AALTDKSQII
+155 AGMKDKSEIV
-165 PMSVEMRRFQGIGT
+165 PMMTEMAHIGIGT
-179 YFNFYV
+179 YFHSYV
-185 YADPKNSALNIFQMG
+185 YADPKNSSLNIFQMG

-218 TENIRN
+218 TQNIR
-224 EYKKYIAKLF
+224 EQYKLYIGKLF
-234 ALSGFSEA
+234 QLAGFSEA
-242 EAQQK
+242 DAQQK
-247 VADVMEIETSIAK
+247 VADVMELETAIAK
-260 VSRSAAEL
+260 VSRSATEL
-268 RNPEANYHK
+268 RDPEANYHK
-277 MSYADLKKRIPG
+277 MSFDELKKTISG
-289 IDWDAFMTGLG
+289 IDWDAYMKGLG
-300 IQAPAELNVEQVE
+300 IQVPAELNVEQVE
-313 SIQEVARLI
+313 PIQEVARLMNT
-322 SALPVS
+322 LPLS

-354 FDFYGKVM
+354 FDFYGKVL

-402 RMLKLVENLR
+402 RMVKLVKNLQT
-412 VALGE
+412 ALGE
-417 RIDAQEW
+417 RIHAQEW
-424 MSDSTKVR
+424 MSDSTKIR
-432 AHEKLDAFR
+432 AHEKLATFH

-459 KDSYWANVC
+459 NDSYWANVC

-477 MISRL
+477 MYSRI
-482 GKPVDRDEWL
+482 GKPVDKDEWL

-520 FNMDA
+520 FNMEA

-548 QGRQFDKNGNLTDW
+548 QGRQFDKDGNLTDW
-562 WAEGDADRFKERAQV
+562 WAPGDADRFKERAQV

-583 NIEVLPGLKGNG
+583 KIEVLPGLQANG
-595 QLTLG
+595 ELTLG

-609 NVAYLAFRNATKD
+609 NVAYLAFQNATKD
-622 APLEVKEGF
+622 APLGVVDGF
-631 TPEQRFFIAYA
+631 TPEQRFFLAYA

-653 ARVYTKSDPHSLGK
+653 IRVYTKSDPHSLGK

-679 WYDAFQ
+679 WYDAFH
-685 ITPDDSLYVAPENRV
+685 ITPSDPLYVAPENRV
-700 NIW
+700 NVW

>member
-1 MGERFTRIG
+1 
-10 KYRNELITNFII
+10 
-22 MCMNKRNYLTA
+22 MNKKNYVAVATLAFAMLT
-33 AAMALAV
+33 
-40 LSSCGGQKEA
+40 SCAGQKEA
-50 RNTSGIDLANMD
+50 KSTSGIDLANMD
-62 TTVSA
+62 TTVAA
-67 GQDFFRYACGGWN
+67 GTDFFRYACGGWN

-90 RYGTFDQLAENN
+90 RYGTFDQLFENS

-109 IEGLASQ
+109 IEGLAAQ
-116 QNEAGTVAQ
+116 KNNPAGSAAQ

-130 YNIAMDSVAR
+130 YNMAMDSVTL
-140 NEQGFAPVKP
+140 NKQGAEPVKA
-150 MLDKI
+150 MLGKI
-155 AALTDKSQII
+155 AALKDKSEII
-165 PMSVEMRRFQGIGT
+165 PMMTEMAHIGIGT
-179 YFNFYV
+179 YFHSYV
-185 YADPKNSALNIFQMG
+185 YADPKNSSLNIFQMG

-211 YLDTDSI
+211 YLDNDSI
-218 TENIRN
+218 TQNIR
-224 EYKKYIAKLF
+224 EQYKVYIGKLF
-234 ALSGFSEA
+234 QLAGFTEA

-247 VADVMEIETSIAK
+247 VADVMEIETAIAK
-260 VSRSAAEL
+260 ASRSATEL
-268 RNPEANYHK
+268 RDPEANYHK
-277 MSYADLKKRIPG
+277 MSFDELKKTISG
-289 IDWDAFMTGLG
+289 IDWDAYVKGLD

-313 SIQEVARLI
+313 PIQEVARLMNT
-322 SALPVS
+322 LPIS

-354 FDFYGKVM
+354 FDFYGKVL

-402 RMLKLVENLR
+402 RMVKLVKNLQT
-412 VALGE
+412 ALGE
-417 RIDAQEW
+417 RINAQEW
-424 MSDSTKVR
+424 MSDSTKVK
-432 AHEKLDAFR
+432 AQEKLAAFH

-454 KLEIK
+454 KLDIK

-468 RASEWGFND
+468 RASEWSFND
-477 MISRL
+477 MYSRL
-482 GKPVDRDEWL
+482 GKPVDKDEWL

-520 FNMDA
+520 FNMEA

-548 QGRQFDKNGNLTDW
+548 QGRQFDKDGNLTDW
-562 WAEGDADRFKERAQV
+562 WAPGDADRFKERAQV

-583 NIEVLPGLKGNG
+583 NIEVLPGLHANG
-595 QLTLG
+595 ELTLG

-609 NVAYLAFRNATKD
+609 NVAYLAFQNATKD
-622 APLEVKEGF
+622 APLGVVDGF
-631 TPEQRFFIAYA
+631 TPEQRFFLAYA

-653 ARVYTKSDPHSLGK
+653 IRVYTKSDPHSLGR

-679 WYDAFQ
+679 WYDAFH
-685 ITPDDSLYVAPENRV
+685 ITPSDPLYVAPEKRV
-700 NIW
+700 NVW

>member
-1 MGERFTRIG
+1 
-10 KYRNELITNFII
+10 
-22 MCMNKRNYLTA
+22 MNKKNYVAVATLAFAMLT
-33 AAMALAV
+33 
-40 LSSCGGQKEA
+40 SCAGQKEA
-50 RNTSGIDLANMD
+50 KSTSGIDLANMD

-67 GQDFFRYACGGWN
+67 GTDFFRYACGGWN

-90 RYGTFDQLAENN
+90 RYGTFDELFENS

-109 IEGLASQ
+109 IEGLAAQ
-116 QNEAGTVAQ
+116 KNNQAGSAAQ

-130 YNIAMDSVAR
+130 YNMAMDSVTL
-140 NEQGFAPVKP
+140 NKQGAEPVKA

-155 AALTDKSQII
+155 AGMKDKSEIV
-165 PMSVEMRRFQGIGT
+165 PVMTEMAHIGIGT
-179 YFNFYV
+179 YFHSYV
-185 YADPKNSALNIFQMG
+185 YADPKNNSLNIFQMG

-218 TENIRN
+218 TQNIR
-224 EYKKYIAKLF
+224 EQYKLYIGKLF
-234 ALSGFSEA
+234 QLAGFSEA
-242 EAQQK
+242 DAQQK
-247 VADVMEIETSIAK
+247 VADVMEIETAIAK
-260 VSRSAAEL
+260 VSRSATEL
-268 RNPEANYHK
+268 RDPEANYHK
-277 MSYADLKKRIPG
+277 MSFDELKKTIAG
-289 IDWDAFMTGLG
+289 IDWDAYMKGLG

-313 SIQEVARLI
+313 PIQEVARLMNT
-322 SALPVS
+322 LPLS

-354 FDFYGKVM
+354 FDFYGKVL

-402 RMLKLVENLR
+402 RMVKLVKNLQT
-412 VALGE
+412 ALGE

-424 MSDSTKVR
+424 MSDSTKIR
-432 AHEKLDAFR
+432 AHEKLAAFH

-459 KDSYWANVC
+459 NDSYWANVC

-477 MISRL
+477 MYSRI
-482 GKPVDRDEWL
+482 GKPVDKDEWL

-520 FNMDA
+520 FNMEA
-525 DDAANYGAIGVVIGH
+525 DDSANYGAIGVVIGH

-548 QGRQFDKNGNLTDW
+548 QGRQFDKDGNLTDW
-562 WAEGDADRFKERAQV
+562 WAPGDADRFKERAQV

-583 NIEVLPGLKGNG
+583 KIEVLPGLQANG
-595 QLTLG
+595 ELTLG

-609 NVAYLAFRNATKD
+609 NVAYLAFQNATKD
-622 APLEVKEGF
+622 APLGVVDGF
-631 TPEQRFFIAYA
+631 TPEQRFFLAYA

-653 ARVYTKSDPHSLGK
+653 IRVYTKSDPHSLGK

-679 WYDAFQ
+679 WYDAFH
-685 ITPDDSLYVAPENRV
+685 ITPSDPLYVAPENRV
-700 NIW
+700 NVW

>member
-1 MGERFTRIG
+1 
-10 KYRNELITNFII
+10 
-22 MCMNKRNYLTA
+22 MNKKNYVAVATLAFAMLT
-33 AAMALAV
+33 
-40 LSSCGGQKEA
+40 SCAGQKEA
-50 RNTSGIDLANMD
+50 KSTSGIDLANMD

-67 GQDFFRYACGGWN
+67 GTDFFRYACGGWN

-90 RYGTFDQLAENN
+90 RYGTFDELFENS

-109 IEGLASQ
+109 IEGLAAQ
-116 QNEAGTVAQ
+116 KNNQAGSAAQ

-130 YNIAMDSVAR
+130 YNMAMDSVTL
-140 NEQGFAPVKP
+140 NKQGAEPVKA

-155 AALTDKSQII
+155 AGMKDKSEIV
-165 PMSVEMRRFQGIGT
+165 PMMTEMAHIGIGT
-179 YFNFYV
+179 YFHSYV
-185 YADPKNSALNIFQMG
+185 YADPKNSSLNIFQMG

-218 TENIRN
+218 TQNIR
-224 EYKKYIAKLF
+224 EQYKLYIGKLF
-234 ALSGFSEA
+234 QLAGFSEA
-242 EAQQK
+242 DAQQK
-247 VADVMEIETSIAK
+247 VADVMELETAIAK
-260 VSRSAAEL
+260 VSRSATEL
-268 RNPEANYHK
+268 RDPEANYHK
-277 MSYADLKKRIPG
+277 MSFDELKKTIAG
-289 IDWDAFMTGLG
+289 IDWDAYMKGLG

-313 SIQEVARLI
+313 PIQEVARLMNT
-322 SALPVS
+322 LPLS

-354 FDFYGKVM
+354 FDFYGKVL

-402 RMLKLVENLR
+402 RMVKLVKNLQT
-412 VALGE
+412 ALGE

-424 MSDSTKVR
+424 MSDSTKIR
-432 AHEKLDAFR
+432 AHEKLATFH

-459 KDSYWANVC
+459 NDSYWANVC

-477 MISRL
+477 MYSRI
-482 GKPVDRDEWL
+482 GKPVDKDEWL

-520 FNMDA
+520 FNMEA

-548 QGRQFDKNGNLTDW
+548 QGRQFDKDGNLTDW
-562 WAEGDADRFKERAQV
+562 WAPGDADRFKERAQV

-583 NIEVLPGLKGNG
+583 KIEVLPGLQANG
-595 QLTLG
+595 ELTLG

-609 NVAYLAFRNATKD
+609 NVAYLAFQNATKD
-622 APLEVKEGF
+622 APLGVVDGF
-631 TPEQRFFIAYA
+631 TPEQRFFLAYA

-653 ARVYTKSDPHSLGK
+653 IRVYTKSDPHSLGK

-679 WYDAFQ
+679 WYDAFH
-685 ITPDDSLYVAPENRV
+685 ITPSDPLYVENRV
-700 NIW
+700 NVW

>member
-1 MGERFTRIG
+1 
-10 KYRNELITNFII
+10 
-22 MCMNKRNYLTA
+22 MNKKNYVAVATLAFAMLT
-33 AAMALAV
+33 
-40 LSSCGGQKEA
+40 SCAGQKEA
-50 RNTSGIDLANMD
+50 KSTSGIDLANMD

-67 GQDFFRYACGGWN
+67 GTDFFRYACGGWN

-90 RYGTFDQLAENN
+90 RYGTFDELFENS

-109 IEGLASQ
+109 IEGLAAQ
-116 QNEAGTVAQ
+116 KNNQAGSAAQ

-130 YNIAMDSVAR
+130 YNMAMDSVTL
-140 NEQGFAPVKP
+140 NKQGAEPVKA

-155 AALTDKSQII
+155 AGMKDKSEIV
-165 PMSVEMRRFQGIGT
+165 PMMTEMAHIGIGT
-179 YFNFYV
+179 YFRSYV
-185 YADPKNSALNIFQMG
+185 YAAPKNSSLNIFQMG

-218 TENIRN
+218 TQNIR
-224 EYKKYIAKLF
+224 EQYKLYIGKLF
-234 ALSGFSEA
+234 QLAGFSEA
-242 EAQQK
+242 DAQQK
-247 VADVMEIETSIAK
+247 VADVMEVETAIAK
-260 VSRSAAEL
+260 VSRSATEL
-268 RNPEANYHK
+268 RDPEANYHK
-277 MSYADLKKRIPG
+277 MSFDELKKTISG
-289 IDWDAFMTGLG
+289 IDWDAYMKGLG
-300 IQAPAELNVEQVE
+300 IQVPAELNVEQVE
-313 SIQEVARLI
+313 PIQEVARLMNT
-322 SALPVS
+322 LPLS

-354 FDFYGKVM
+354 FDFYGKVL

-402 RMLKLVENLR
+402 RMVKLVKNLQT
-412 VALGE
+412 ALGE

-424 MSDSTKVR
+424 MSDSTKIR
-432 AHEKLDAFR
+432 AHEKLAVFH

-459 KDSYWANVC
+459 NDSYWANVC

-477 MISRL
+477 MYSRI
-482 GKPVDRDEWL
+482 GKPVDKDEWL

-520 FNMDA
+520 FNMEA

-548 QGRQFDKNGNLTDW
+548 QGRQFDKDGNLTDW
-562 WAEGDADRFKERAQV
+562 WAPGDADRFKERAQV

-583 NIEVLPGLKGNG
+583 KIEVLPGLQANG
-595 QLTLG
+595 ELTLG

-609 NVAYLAFRNATKD
+609 NVAYLAFQNATKD
-622 APLEVKEGF
+622 APLGVVDGF
-631 TPEQRFFIAYA
+631 TPEQRFFLAYA

-653 ARVYTKSDPHSLGK
+653 IRVYTKSDPHSLGK

-679 WYDAFQ
+679 WYDAFH
-685 ITPDDSLYVAPENRV
+685 ITPSDPLYVAPENRV
-700 NIW
+700 NVW

>member
-1 MGERFTRIG
+1 
-10 KYRNELITNFII
+10 
-22 MCMNKRNYLTA
+22 MNKKNYVAVATLAFAMLT
-33 AAMALAV
+33 
-40 LSSCGGQKEA
+40 SCAGQKEA
-50 RNTSGIDLANMD
+50 KSTSGIDLANMD

-67 GQDFFRYACGGWN
+67 GTDFFRYACGGWN

-90 RYGTFDQLAENN
+90 RYGTFDELFENS

-109 IEGLASQ
+109 IEGLAAQ
-116 QNEAGTVAQ
+116 KNNQAGSAAQ

-130 YNIAMDSVAR
+130 YNMAMDSVTL
-140 NEQGFAPVKP
+140 NKQGAEPVKA

-155 AALTDKSQII
+155 AGMKDKSEIV
-165 PMSVEMRRFQGIGT
+165 PMMTEMAHIGIGT
-179 YFNFYV
+179 YFHSYV
-185 YADPKNSALNIFQMG
+185 YADPKNSSLNIFQMG

-218 TENIRN
+218 TQNIR
-224 EYKKYIAKLF
+224 EQYKLYIGKLF
-234 ALSGFSEA
+234 QLAGFSEA
-242 EAQQK
+242 DAQQK
-247 VADVMEIETSIAK
+247 VADVMELETAIAK
-260 VSRSAAEL
+260 VSRSATEL
-268 RNPEANYHK
+268 RDPEANYHK
-277 MSYADLKKRIPG
+277 MSFDELKKTIAG
-289 IDWDAFMTGLG
+289 IDWDAYMKGLG

-313 SIQEVARLI
+313 PIQEVARLMNT
-322 SALPVS
+322 LPLS

-354 FDFYGKVM
+354 FDFYGKVL

-402 RMLKLVENLR
+402 RMVKLVNNLQT
-412 VALGE
+412 ALGE

-424 MSDSTKVR
+424 MSDSTKIR
-432 AHEKLDAFR
+432 AHEKLATFH

-459 KDSYWANVC
+459 NDSYWANVC

-477 MISRL
+477 MYSRID
-482 GKPVDRDEWL
+482 KPVDKDEWL

-520 FNMDA
+520 FNMEA

-548 QGRQFDKNGNLTDW
+548 QGRQFDKDGNLTDW
-562 WAEGDADRFKERAQV
+562 WAPGDADRFKERAQV

-583 NIEVLPGLKGNG
+583 KIEVLPGLQANG
-595 QLTLG
+595 ELTLG

-609 NVAYLAFRNATKD
+609 NVAYLAFQNATKD
-622 APLEVKEGF
+622 APLGVVDGF
-631 TPEQRFFIAYA
+631 TPEQRFFLAYA

-653 ARVYTKSDPHSLGK
+653 IRVYTKSDPHSLGK

-679 WYDAFQ
+679 WYDAFH
-685 ITPDDSLYVAPENRV
+685 ITPSDPLYVAPENRV
-700 NIW
+700 NVW

>member
-1 MGERFTRIG
+1 
-10 KYRNELITNFII
+10 
-22 MCMNKRNYLTA
+22 MNKKNYVAVATLAFAMLT
-33 AAMALAV
+33 
-40 LSSCGGQKEA
+40 SCAGQKEA
-50 RNTSGIDLANMD
+50 KSTSGIDLANMD

-67 GQDFFRYACGGWN
+67 GTDFFRYACGGWN

-90 RYGTFDQLAENN
+90 RYGTFDELFENS
-102 QKQLREL
+102 QTQLREL
-109 IEGLASQ
+109 IEGLAAQ
-116 QNEAGTVAQ
+116 KNNQAGSAAQ

-130 YNIAMDSVAR
+130 YNMAMDSVTL
-140 NEQGFAPVKP
+140 NKQGAEPVKA

-155 AALTDKSQII
+155 AGLKDKSEIV
-165 PMSVEMRRFQGIGT
+165 PMMTEMAHIGIGT
-179 YFNFYV
+179 YFHSYV
-185 YADPKNSALNIFQMG
+185 YADPKNSSLNIFQMG

-218 TENIRN
+218 TQNIR
-224 EYKKYIAKLF
+224 EQYKLYIGKLF
-234 ALSGFSEA
+234 QLAGFSEA
-242 EAQQK
+242 DAQQK
-247 VADVMEIETSIAK
+247 VADVMEIETAIAK
-260 VSRSAAEL
+260 VSRSATEL
-268 RNPEANYHK
+268 RDPEANYHK
-277 MSYADLKKRIPG
+277 MSFDELKKTIAG
-289 IDWDAFMTGLG
+289 IDWDAYMKGLG
-300 IQAPAELNVEQVE
+300 IQAPAKLNVEQVE
-313 SIQEVARLI
+313 PIQEVARLMNT
-322 SALPVS
+322 LPLS

-354 FDFYGKVM
+354 FDFYGKVL

-402 RMLKLVENLR
+402 RMVKLVKNLQT
-412 VALGE
+412 ALGE

-424 MSDSTKVR
+424 MSDSTKIR
-432 AHEKLDAFR
+432 AHEKLATFH

-459 KDSYWANVC
+459 NDSYWANVC

-477 MISRL
+477 MYSRI
-482 GKPVDRDEWL
+482 GKPVDKDEWL

-520 FNMDA
+520 FNMEA

-548 QGRQFDKNGNLTDW
+548 QGRQFDKDGNLTDW
-562 WAEGDADRFKERAQV
+562 WAPGDADRFKERAQV

-583 NIEVLPGLKGNG
+583 KIEVLPGLQANG
-595 QLTLG
+595 ELTLG

-609 NVAYLAFRNATKD
+609 NVAYLAFQNATKD
-622 APLEVKEGF
+622 APLGVVDGF
-631 TPEQRFFIAYA
+631 TPEQRFFLAYA

-653 ARVYTKSDPHSLGK
+653 IRVYTKSDPHSLGK

-679 WYDAFQ
+679 WYDAFH
-685 ITPDDSLYVAPENRV
+685 ITPSDSLYVAPENRV
-700 NIW
+700 NVW

>member
-1 MGERFTRIG
+1 
-10 KYRNELITNFII
+10 
-22 MCMNKRNYLTA
+22 MNKKNYVAVATLAFAMLT
-33 AAMALAV
+33 
-40 LSSCGGQKEA
+40 SCAGQKEA
-50 RNTSGIDLANMD
+50 KSTSGIDLANMD

-67 GQDFFRYACGGWN
+67 GTDFFRYACGGWN

-90 RYGTFDQLAENN
+90 RYGTFDELFENS

-109 IEGLASQ
+109 IEGLAAQ
-116 QNEAGTVAQ
+116 KNNQAGSAAQ

-130 YNIAMDSVAR
+130 YNMAMDSV
-140 NEQGFAPVKP
+140 NLNKQGAEPVKA

-155 AALTDKSQII
+155 ADMKDKSEIV
-165 PMSVEMRRFQGIGT
+165 PMMTEMAHIGIGT
-179 YFNFYV
+179 YFRSYV
-185 YADPKNSALNIFQMG
+185 YADPKNSSLNIFQMG

-218 TENIRN
+218 TQNIR
-224 EYKKYIAKLF
+224 EQYKLYIGKLF
-234 ALSGFSEA
+234 QLAGFSEA
-242 EAQQK
+242 DAQQK
-247 VADVMEIETSIAK
+247 VADVMEIETAIAK
-260 VSRSAAEL
+260 VSRSATEL
-268 RNPEANYHK
+268 RDPEANYHK
-277 MSYADLKKRIPG
+277 MSFDELKKTIAG
-289 IDWDAFMTGLG
+289 IDWDAYMKGLG

-313 SIQEVARLI
+313 PIQEVARLMNT
-322 SALPVS
+322 LPLS

-354 FDFYGKVM
+354 FDFYGKVL

-402 RMLKLVENLR
+402 RMVKLVKNLQT
-412 VALGE
+412 ALGE

-424 MSDSTKVR
+424 MSDSTKIR
-432 AHEKLDAFR
+432 AHEKLAAFH

-459 KDSYWANVC
+459 NDSYWANVC

-477 MISRL
+477 MYSRI
-482 GKPVDRDEWL
+482 GKPVDKDEWL

-520 FNMDA
+520 FNMEA

-548 QGRQFDKNGNLTDW
+548 QGRQFDKDGNLTDW
-562 WAEGDADRFKERAQV
+562 WAPGDADRFKERAQV

-583 NIEVLPGLKGNG
+583 KIEVLPGLQANG
-595 QLTLG
+595 ELTLG

-609 NVAYLAFRNATKD
+609 NVAYLAFQNATKD
-622 APLEVKEGF
+622 APLGVVDGF
-631 TPEQRFFIAYA
+631 TPEQRFFLAYA

-653 ARVYTKSDPHSLGK
+653 IRVYTKSDPHSLGK

-679 WYDAFQ
+679 WYDAFH
-685 ITPDDSLYVAPENRV
+685 ITPSDPLYVAPENRV
-700 NIW
+700 NVW

>member
-1 MGERFTRIG
+1 
-10 KYRNELITNFII
+10 
-22 MCMNKRNYLTA
+22 MNKKNYVAVATLAFAMLT
-33 AAMALAV
+33 
-40 LSSCGGQKEA
+40 SCAGQKEA
-50 RNTSGIDLANMD
+50 KSTSGIDLANMD

-67 GQDFFRYACGGWN
+67 GTDFFRYACGGWN

-90 RYGTFDQLAENN
+90 RYGTFDELFENS

-109 IEGLASQ
+109 IEGLAAQ
-116 QNEAGTVAQ
+116 KNNQAGSAAQ

-130 YNIAMDSVAR
+130 YNMAMDSVTL
-140 NEQGFAPVKP
+140 NKQGAEPVKA

-155 AALTDKSQII
+155 AGMKDKSEIV
-165 PMSVEMRRFQGIGT
+165 PMMTEMAHIGIGT
-179 YFNFYV
+179 YFHSYV
-185 YADPKNSALNIFQMG
+185 YADPKNSSLNIFQMG

-218 TENIRN
+218 TQNIR
-224 EYKKYIAKLF
+224 EQYKLYIGKLF
-234 ALSGFSEA
+234 QLAGFSEA
-242 EAQQK
+242 DAQQK
-247 VADVMEIETSIAK
+247 VADVMEIETAIAK
-260 VSRSAAEL
+260 VSRSATEL
-268 RNPEANYHK
+268 RDPEANYHK
-277 MSYADLKKRIPG
+277 MSFDELKKTIAG
-289 IDWDAFMTGLG
+289 IDWDAYMKGLG

-313 SIQEVARLI
+313 PIQEVARLMNT
-322 SALPVS
+322 LPLF

-354 FDFYGKVM
+354 FDFYGKVL

-402 RMLKLVENLR
+402 RMVKLVKNLQT
-412 VALGE
+412 ALGE

-424 MSDSTKVR
+424 MSDSTKIR
-432 AHEKLDAFR
+432 AHEKLATFH

-459 KDSYWANVC
+459 NDSYWANVC

-477 MISRL
+477 MYSRI
-482 GKPVDRDEWL
+482 GKPVDKDEWL

-520 FNMDA
+520 FNMEA

-548 QGRQFDKNGNLTDW
+548 QGRQFDKDGNLTDW
-562 WAEGDADRFKERAQV
+562 WAPGDADRFKERAQV

-583 NIEVLPGLKGNG
+583 KIEVLPGLQANG
-595 QLTLG
+595 ELTLG

-609 NVAYLAFRNATKD
+609 NVAYLAFQNATKD
-622 APLEVKEGF
+622 APLGVVDGF
-631 TPEQRFFIAYA
+631 TPEQRFFLAYA

-653 ARVYTKSDPHSLGK
+653 IRVYTKSDPHSLGK

-679 WYDAFQ
+679 WYDAFH
-685 ITPDDSLYVAPENRV
+685 ITPSDPLYVAPENRV
-700 NIW
+700 NVW

>member
-1 MGERFTRIG
+1 
-10 KYRNELITNFII
+10 
-22 MCMNKRNYLTA
+22 MNKKNYVAVATLAFAMLT
-33 AAMALAV
+33 
-40 LSSCGGQKEA
+40 SCAGQKEA
-50 RNTSGIDLANMD
+50 KSTSGIDLANMD

-67 GQDFFRYACGGWN
+67 GTDFFRYACGGWN

-90 RYGTFDQLAENN
+90 RYGTFDELFENS

-109 IEGLASQ
+109 IEGLAAQ
-116 QNEAGTVAQ
+116 KNNQAGSAAQ

-130 YNIAMDSVAR
+130 YNMAMDSVTL
-140 NEQGFAPVKP
+140 NKQGAEPVKA

-155 AALTDKSQII
+155 AGMKDKSEIV
-165 PMSVEMRRFQGIGT
+165 PMMTEMAHIGIGT
-179 YFNFYV
+179 YFHSYV
-185 YADPKNSALNIFQMG
+185 YADPKNSSLNIFQMG

-218 TENIRN
+218 TQNIR
-224 EYKKYIAKLF
+224 EQYKLYIGKLF
-234 ALSGFSEA
+234 QLAGFSEA
-242 EAQQK
+242 DAQQK
-247 VADVMEIETSIAK
+247 VADVMELETAIAK
-260 VSRSAAEL
+260 VSRSATEL
-268 RNPEANYHK
+268 RDPEANYHK
-277 MSYADLKKRIPG
+277 MSFDELKKTIAG
-289 IDWDAFMTGLG
+289 IDWDAYMKGLG

-313 SIQEVARLI
+313 PIQEVARLMNT
-322 SALPVS
+322 LPLS

-354 FDFYGKVM
+354 FDFYGKVL

-402 RMLKLVENLR
+402 RMVKLVKNLQT
-412 VALGE
+412 ALGE

-424 MSDSTKVR
+424 MSDSTKIR
-432 AHEKLDAFR
+432 AHEKLATFH

-459 KDSYWANVC
+459 NDSYWANVC

-477 MISRL
+477 MYSRI
-482 GKPVDRDEWL
+482 GKPVDKDEWL

-520 FNMDA
+520 FNMEA

-548 QGRQFDKNGNLTDW
+548 QGRQFDKDGNLTDW
-562 WAEGDADRFKERAQV
+562 WASGDADRFKERAQV

-583 NIEVLPGLKGNG
+583 KIEVLPGLQANG
-595 QLTLG
+595 ELTLG

-609 NVAYLAFRNATKD
+609 NVAYLAFQNATKD
-622 APLEVKEGF
+622 APLGVVDGF
-631 TPEQRFFIAYA
+631 TPEQRFFLAYA

-653 ARVYTKSDPHSLGK
+653 IRVYTKSDPHSLGK

-679 WYDAFQ
+679 WYDAFH
-685 ITPDDSLYVAPENRV
+685 ITPSDPLYVAPENRV
-700 NIW
+700 NVW

>member
-1 MGERFTRIG
+1 
-10 KYRNELITNFII
+10 
-22 MCMNKRNYLTA
+22 MNKKNYVAVATLAFAMLT
-33 AAMALAV
+33 
-40 LSSCGGQKEA
+40 SCAGQKEA
-50 RNTSGIDLANMD
+50 KSTSGIDLANMD

-67 GQDFFRYACGGWN
+67 GTDFFRYACGGWN

-90 RYGTFDQLAENN
+90 RYGTFDELFENS

-109 IEGLASQ
+109 IEGLAAQ
-116 QNEAGTVAQ
+116 KNNQAGSAAQ

-130 YNIAMDSVAR
+130 YNMAMDSVTL
-140 NEQGFAPVKP
+140 NKQGAEPVKA

-155 AALTDKSQII
+155 AGLKDKSEIV
-165 PMSVEMRRFQGIGT
+165 PMMTEMAHIGIGT
-179 YFNFYV
+179 YFHSYV
-185 YADPKNSALNIFQMG
+185 YADPKNSSLNIFQMG

-218 TENIRN
+218 TQNIR
-224 EYKKYIAKLF
+224 EQYKLYIGKLF
-234 ALSGFSEA
+234 QLAGFSEA
-242 EAQQK
+242 DAQQK
-247 VADVMEIETSIAK
+247 VADVMEIETAIAK
-260 VSRSAAEL
+260 VSRSATEL
-268 RNPEANYHK
+268 RDPEANYHK
-277 MSYADLKKRIPG
+277 MSFDELKKTIAG
-289 IDWDAFMTGLG
+289 IDWDAYMKGLG

-313 SIQEVARLI
+313 PIQEVARLMNT
-322 SALPVS
+322 LPLS

-354 FDFYGKVM
+354 FDFYGKVL

-402 RMLKLVENLR
+402 RMVKLVKNLQT
-412 VALGE
+412 ALGE

-424 MSDSTKVR
+424 MSDSTKIR
-432 AHEKLDAFR
+432 AHEKLATFH

-459 KDSYWANVC
+459 NDSYWANVC

-477 MISRL
+477 MYSRI
-482 GKPVDRDEWL
+482 GKPVDKDEWL
-492 MTPQTVNAY
+492 MTPQTVNAH

-520 FNMDA
+520 FNMEA

-548 QGRQFDKNGNLTDW
+548 QGRQFDKDGNLTDW
-562 WAEGDADRFKERAQV
+562 WAPGDADRFKERAQV

-583 NIEVLPGLKGNG
+583 KIEVLPGLQANG
-595 QLTLG
+595 ELTLG

-609 NVAYLAFRNATKD
+609 NVAYLAFQNATKD
-622 APLEVKEGF
+622 APLGVVDGF
-631 TPEQRFFIAYA
+631 TPEQRFFLAYA

-653 ARVYTKSDPHSLGK
+653 IRVYTKSDPHSLGK

-679 WYDAFQ
+679 WYDAFH
-685 ITPDDSLYVAPENRV
+685 ITPSDPLYVAPENRV
-700 NIW
+700 NVW